1 MATAIIYVLYVVY
14 IYIYAIIFVLYVL
27 YIYIYICTAI
37 IDVCASENH
46 AKHSKRKVVDVCFFE
61 KHKKNNKKRK
71 IYTPETPTLEQLT
84 IARNIYIERE
94 IEEERYRERE
104 TTKLYMYIIYS
115 VFYVSLSFV
124 YSISRVTIAYERHM

>member
-14 IYIYAIIFVLYVL
+14 IYIYMQSYLYYMYYI

-61 KHKKNNKKRK
+61 KNIKNNKKRK

-84 IARNIYIERE
+84 IARNIYI
-94 IEEERYRERE
+94 
-104 TTKLYMYIIYS
+104 
-115 VFYVSLSFV
+115 
-124 YSISRVTIAYERHM
+124 